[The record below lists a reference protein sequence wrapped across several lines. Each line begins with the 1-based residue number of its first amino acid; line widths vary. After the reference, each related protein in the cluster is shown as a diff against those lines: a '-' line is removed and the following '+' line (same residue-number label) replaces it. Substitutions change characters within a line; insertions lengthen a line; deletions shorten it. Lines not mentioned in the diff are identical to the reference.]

1 MQHLALLKML
11 SHIKYGELK
20 LKLPD
25 GCTHKF
31 TGSQEGPTADM
42 VLLSDS
48 AIIRILGH
56 GKMGFCEA
64 FMVGEIDSDNLTNL
78 IELAVLHDSYIEEQI
93 KLGTLQKL
101 WLKQDIFPL

>member
-1 MQHLALLKML
+1 MTLATSFKRQALLKML

-31 TGSQEGPTADM
+31 TGSQKGPTADM

-48 AIIRILGH
+48 AIIRILGL
-56 GKMGFCEA
+56 
-64 FMVGEIDSDNLTNL
+64 SL
-78 IELAVLHDSYIEEQI
+78 IHI
-93 KLGTLQKL
+93 
-101 WLKQDIFPL
+101 